1 MNIDHLT
8 ISNIL
13 IALIIL
19 VFIVKRQL
27 AIHVINF
34 KIKLYI
40 ILIVVGLSQFTK
52 IHNLDINS
60 NFYLFVTLSL
70 LTVVISGILRAFSS
84 RIFLNTEGVIVRQG
98 TYLTLLLL
106 LLTIAAKYSFSS
118 LWQYSSLSI
127 LVTLGLSLMVQR
139 GTTWLLASTKF
150 PENITIT
157 KQFLIDAKRKN
168 KSSVLR

>member
-84 RIFLNTEGVIVRQG
+84 RIFLNTEGV
-98 TYLTLLLL
+98 